1 MQYNI
6 DYCITMCYTTI
17 VKGSGYMSLLATIQ
31 EDIKIKYKQKLKQEL
46 DKKNPNY
53 IEIDFLQKVL
63 KRIEEGKLF

>member
-1 MQYNI
+1 
-6 DYCITMCYTTI
+6 
-17 VKGSGYMSLLATIQ
+17 MSLLATIQ